1 MSEMNEYSALHNGA
15 LLFDR
20 SDRTRM
26 RISGPKAAELL
37 TGMVTNDVSAL
48 VAGEGQY
55 AAALTPKGKIAADLR
70 ISALEES
77 FLVDTSAAAAP
88 GWKDMVRKYINP
100 RIAPYHDVTSE
111 LSDLGLFGRSS
122 RSILSHVMEV
132 DDKDLAA
139 LPPYGN
145 ITRPFRDATVIIAR
159 VPEMDLDGF
168 EIFVP
173 TEVAGSL
180 TPKFLGA
187 GVSVGG
193 GDTWEIARI
202 ESGRP
207 QWGADMDDSTL
218 PQEANF
224 DELGAISYTKGCYIG
239 QETVA
244 RVHFRGHVNR
254 FLRKLRFVTRP
265 APPTGAELLD
275 ETGKVIGD
283 IRSVALSPRYGGV
296 ALGMVRRAILPG
308 TTLQARWPE
317 GECAVQ
323 IEQNEKAPLAKC
335 ALPGGVGWS

>member
-1 MSEMNEYSALHNGA
+1 MNEYSALQNGA

-20 SDRTRM
+20 SDRNRV

-48 VAGEGQY
+48 VPGEGQY
-55 AAALTPKGKIAADLR
+55 AAALTPKGKIVADLR
-70 ISALEES
+70 IFALEDAL
-77 FLVDTSAAAAP
+77 LVDTSAAAAA

-100 RIAPYHDVTSE
+100 RVAPYHDVTSE
-111 LSDLGLFGRSS
+111 LSDLGVFGRAS
-122 RSILSHVMEV
+122 RSIVSRVMDV
-132 DDKDLAA
+132 DDKDLTA
-139 LPPYGN
+139 LPPYGS
-145 ITRPFRDATVIIAR
+145 ITRPFGDVTVIIAR

-168 EIFVP
+168 EIFIP
-173 TEVAGSL
+173 AEAADSL
-180 TPKFLGA
+180 RQKFLAAGA
-187 GVSVGG
+187 APGG
-193 GDTWEIARI
+193 RDTWEIARI

-207 QWGADMDDSTL
+207 QWGADMDDQTL

-254 FLRKLRFVTRP
+254 FLRRLRFVTRP
-265 APPTGAELLD
+265 APPTGAELVD

-296 ALGMVRRAILPG
+296 ALGMVRREVAPG
-308 TTLQARWPE
+308 TTLQARWSG
-317 GECAVQ
+317 GECSVQ
-323 IEQNEKAPLAKC
+323 IEQNEKGAA
-335 ALPGGVGWS
+335 V